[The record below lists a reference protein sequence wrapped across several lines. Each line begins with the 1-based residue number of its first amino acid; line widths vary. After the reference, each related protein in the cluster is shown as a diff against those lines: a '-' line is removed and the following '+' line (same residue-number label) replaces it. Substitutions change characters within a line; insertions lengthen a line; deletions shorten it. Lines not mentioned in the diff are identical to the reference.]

1 MCFFDF
7 NGMLPSLIFHLPINV
22 SKERERGVS
31 SQLGRQNKR
40 SVAFNVAPCCLERGK
55 QHKDVIKT
63 PSLLFGTHVEFSL
76 FVCLPNFFFFK
87 SK

>member
-31 SQLGRQNKR
+31 PNLEGRTNAQLP
-40 SVAFNVAPCCLERGK
+40 SV
-55 QHKDVIKT
+55 
-63 PSLLFGTHVEFSL
+63 LLHAV
-76 FVCLPNFFFFK
+76 
-87 SK
+87 SKEENSIRM